1 MKKEAINTFG
11 EGIIMDLNPLT
22 TPSNVLTNALN
33 ATIITYNGNEFV
45 LQNDMGNGRVET
57 AYLPA
62 GYVPV
67 GIKEYGGIIYVAS
80 YNPLTNK
87 GQIGSFPSPERNI
100 SSDEINKALDP
111 IISPDKFEIS
121 GNSQFIYKFKLFGDD
136 TNTIIRPGDKFSIIL
151 ESDQTIETL
160 RKFVSNCLNVETVN
174 EETGRKRKKIS
185 SPKNKLLSITVA
197 VFDSNNNL
205 KDITSQLK
213 RFNPDNTEIE
223 FDLETAPEVKLNDGF
238 FMQTLS

>member
-1 MKKEAINTFG
+1 MKQEATNTFG
-11 EGIIMDLNPLT
+11 DGMIMDLNPLT
-22 TPSNVLTNALN
+22 TPNNVLTSALN
-33 ATIITYNGNEFV
+33 ATMITYNGNEFV

-57 AYLPA
+57 AYLPS

-100 SSDEINKALDP
+100 SSSEINKAKDP
-111 IISPDKFEIS
+111 IIDSSKFKLNQ
-121 GNSQFIYKFKLFGDD
+121 GQYIYKFKLFGD
-136 TNTIIRPGDKFSIIL
+136 TGNTIIRSGDKFSIIIT
-151 ESDQTIETL
+151 SDITLETL
-160 RKFVSNCLNVETVN
+160 KTFVSNCLNTTE
-174 EETGRKRKKIS
+174 GKIT

-205 KDITSQLK
+205 RDITSQLK
-213 RFNPDNTEIE
+213 RIDQNNKVIE
-223 FDLETAPEVKLNDGF
+223 LMQLHCLKLNI
-238 FMQTLS
+238 TLGIICNVFQSLQ

>member
-80 YNPLTNK
+80 YNPLL
-87 GQIGSFPSPERNI
+87 I
-100 SSDEINKALDP
+100 
-111 IISPDKFEIS
+111 
-121 GNSQFIYKFKLFGDD
+121 
-136 TNTIIRPGDKFSIIL
+136 
-151 ESDQTIETL
+151 
-160 RKFVSNCLNVETVN
+160 
-174 EETGRKRKKIS
+174 
-185 SPKNKLLSITVA
+185 
-197 VFDSNNNL
+197 
-205 KDITSQLK
+205 KD
-213 RFNPDNTEIE
+213 R
-223 FDLETAPEVKLNDGF
+223 
-238 FMQTLS
+238 

>member
-100 SSDEINKALDP
+100 SSQELERAKV
-111 IISPDKFEIS
+111 IISPSNFKYLNGILDQTIVKVEI
-121 GNSQFIYKFKLFGDD
+121 FPKD
-136 TNTIIRPGDKFSIIL
+136 TILRSGDKFTIL
-151 ESDQTIETL
+151 LDSANVNSLKLFI
-160 RKFVSNCLNVETVN
+160 RK
-174 EETGRKRKKIS
+174 
-185 SPKNKLLSITVA
+185 
-197 VFDSNNNL
+197 
-205 KDITSQLK
+205 
-213 RFNPDNTEIE
+213 
-223 FDLETAPEVKLNDGF
+223 
-238 FMQTLS
+238 